1 MEILGS
7 RYSLQTSIEIYI
19 IIQLETNYK
28 GDLVRNVFYI
38 KNKYFRVPP
47 ILKLFFKFSVRK
59 LRCLLGWGSDQSG
72 VDPWRGEDS
81 VITASVG
88 VIMTRRVMCGGGGV
102 ADPQAGAGPRWSLLM
117 SLLSSRH
124 IVNCVTK
131 TVFLHPDP
139 EIMEI
144 MSRWTELRV

>member
-19 IIQLETNYK
+19 IIELETNYK

-59 LRCLLGWGSDQSG
+59 LRCLLG
-72 VDPWRGEDS
+72 
-81 VITASVG
+81 
-88 VIMTRRVMCGGGGV
+88 
-102 ADPQAGAGPRWSLLM
+102 
-117 SLLSSRH
+117 
-124 IVNCVTK
+124 
-131 TVFLHPDP
+131 
-139 EIMEI
+139 
-144 MSRWTELRV
+144 